1 MRNDK
6 SVSKFNVKNKIDLSN
21 LRLTLDTNEDYKLS
35 KFIFEYFK
43 TKKNIN
49 FTLNDILKLKKKNEK
64 LFL

>member
-21 LRLTLDTNEDYKLS
+21 LRLTLDTNEDYKLI

-43 TKKNIN
+43 TKNIN
-49 FTLNDILKLKKKNEK
+49 FTLNDILKLKKKK
-64 LFL
+64 